1 MNGDDI
7 LDFRKIVICFSEL
20 GEKKLLKKRLKRFIQ
35 IKEYIFTIPIL
46 GIFLYVHCLNLNLY
60 WLLGTVFCHF
70 ALISFHL
77 LNCLIVI

>member
-20 GEKKLLKKRLKRFIQ
+20 GEKKLLKKT
-35 IKEYIFTIPIL
+35 IKEIHTNKRVHLYYSNSGNIPI
-46 GIFLYVHCLNLNLY
+46 C
-60 WLLGTVFCHF
+60 
-70 ALISFHL
+70 ALPKLKLVLASRHGF